1 MDEIVLLK
9 ECLLDKQVEEGRDLL
24 GKLDAAK
31 FPVKAAYW
39 VFLWE
44 RNWWNLHIVTPEE
57 SRDHYKAFLA
67 VDKAAKNLS
76 DKVRL
81 NFSVRGL
88 KDCFYRHMME
98 DVRRDGPLS
107 NSERERIQVGNELVD
122 LYIYHLPAPQKQGAK
137 HG

>member
-9 ECLLDKQVEEGRDLL
+9 VSLSDRQVEEGRDLL
-24 GKLDAAK
+24 RKLDASK

-44 RNWWNLHIVTPEE
+44 RNWWQLHIVTPEE
-57 SRDHYKAFLA
+57 GRSHYKAFLA
-67 VDKAAKNLS
+67 IDHAAENCS

-81 NFSVRGL
+81 NFTVRGL
-88 KDCFYRHMME
+88 KDRFYKHVME

-107 NSERERIQVGNELVD
+107 NKERERIPVGNELVD
-122 LYIYHLPAPQKQGAK
+122 LYIYRLPAPRKQGAL
-137 HG
+137 HA